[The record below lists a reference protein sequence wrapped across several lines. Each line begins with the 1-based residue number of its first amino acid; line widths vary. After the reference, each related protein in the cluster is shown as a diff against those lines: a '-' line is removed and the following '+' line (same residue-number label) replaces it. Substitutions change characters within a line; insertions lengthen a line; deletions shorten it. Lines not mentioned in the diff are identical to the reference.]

1 MKFAAGSKTRRL
13 EQLGLGQAQGLGSAE
28 AAKCPAQLPL
38 PRAGA
43 LFRASPSPPG
53 WQAPFRSCEAAWTPP
68 AISSLLSLPCF
79 DCLLLCLSACVFSL
93 SFILFLSS
101 FFVSPCVFVCPNLNL
116 FFAFF
121 SCLLASLCLWN
132 KDSGL
137 GRGDRLDLGGTPDK
151 IGDLIPACS
160 RLRQEAGFG
169 VLAAG

>member
-1 MKFAAGSKTRRL
+1 MEWASAWVPLVKYAALPPCLAEVTSEARLCHLPPCLLVPEHEGCLEAAGSKTRRL

-121 SCLLASLCLWN
+121 SYLLASLCL
-132 KDSGL
+132 
-137 GRGDRLDLGGTPDK
+137 
-151 IGDLIPACS
+151 
-160 RLRQEAGFG
+160 
-169 VLAAG
+169 